1 MLCCSQS
8 PRDPRPSE
16 TLRRMPAGT
25 TATAGRPWE
34 PGGWVGCQLQAPGP
48 LHPSRLPGGLQGPTG
63 WPPQATWG
71 ASARPCPQA
80 SCRADLPP
88 LRHCLVGRRAWQ
100 ELKLPPGHWEE
111 FLGQTTQFKELSY
124 FWPDH
129 VACGTE
135 DPTHA
140 PCTGRVASQPLD
152 YREVLEELLGHSC
165 LRGRRRTSPRHRAA
179 QDRASERPLA
189 DSWGPACS
197 DGRLLCPRGQV

>member
-1 MLCCSQS
+1 MLLSVPQGS
-8 PRDPRPSE
+8 SALRDPQEDASRDYSHSGQALGTRWLGGLSAAGSWASPPKPS
-16 TLRRMPAGT
+16 
-25 TATAGRPWE
+25 PWW
-34 PGGWVGCQLQAPGP
+34 PPGP
-48 LHPSRLPGGLQGPTG
+48 NRVAPSSHL
-63 WPPQATWG
+63 G